1 MKYRYYIVDIALNTV
16 IGANSA
22 KGVKDY
28 VRGDNI
34 LVIDNEKL
42 SWDTEDIEGKIEEL
56 DE

>member
-42 SWDTEDIEGKIEEL
+42 SWDTEDIEGIIEEL
-56 DE
+56 D